1 MVNKSSRRDFIKTS
15 AAVTGIGFWV
25 AAGNSLKAQG
35 SPNEKLGIA
44 GVGVGGKG
52 SSDIDN
58 AAKWGTVVGLCDV
71 DKRRLGQK
79 QGTFQQAETFTD
91 FREMLEKLDKK
102 IDVVVVSTPD
112 HMHAPA
118 ALMAMRMKKHM
129 YVQKPLTRTIY
140 EARMMGT
147 VAAEMEVC
155 TQMGNQ
161 GSAFHNARK
170 YIAQVRKGL
179 LGNIK
184 EVHVWTNRPIW
195 PQGVD
200 RQDITTFEAEALANK
215 KVLMDSSDEDEIAE
229 GKAMDVARMV
239 ADKKAELARDLNN
252 LDWELWIGAGK
263 FRDYYPGQY
272 HDFRWRGWWDFGSG
286 ALGDMACHTFNM
298 PYYACD
304 LRNPTSVQAISSGH
318 NFDSFPTRSKIFF
331 EFPANSWRSTTKA
344 TWYDGGNYPEP
355 ELLNDY
361 GFRLRFDSNGRTSG
375 AMIIGEKGALYT
387 YDDYCQT
394 CQLSKGVEDIAG
406 VEYRQNSFIDE
417 IGGNDEA
424 HSRELFEAIQKN
436 DPSICFSNYTEN
448 GGPLT
453 ETILLGNLAVWA
465 ASKPDEMGEKIE
477 WDAVNLKVTNNV
489 QTPGVVELVKPE
501 YRECKGKGYRLD

>member
-1 MVNKSSRRDFIKTS
+1 MVNKTSRRDFIKTS
-15 AAVTGIGFWV
+15 AAVTGLGFWV
-25 AAGNSLKAQG
+25 AAGNSLKAQD

-44 GVGVGGKG
+44 AVGVGGKG

-71 DKRRLGQK
+71 DRGRLRSKRRGA
-79 QGTFQQAETFTD
+79 FQQAEIFTD
-91 FREMLEKLDKK
+91 FREMLEKLDKQ

-140 EARMMGT
+140 EARMMGK
-147 VAAEMEVC
+147 VAAENGVC

-161 GSAFHNARK
+161 GSAFPNARK
-170 YIAQVRKGL
+170 YIQQVRKGL

-200 RQDITTFEAEALANK
+200 RQTIDTYRAEAEASGGD
-215 KVLMDSSDEDEIAE
+215 VDE
-229 GKAMDVARMV
+229 MV
-239 ADKKAELARDLNN
+239 AAKKADMAKDLEN

-318 NFDSFPTRSKIFF
+318 NFDSFPARSKIFF
-331 EFPANSWRSTTKA
+331 EFPATDLRPYPTKA
-344 TWYDGGNYPEP
+344 TWYDGGNLPDAA
-355 ELLNDY
+355 LLNDY
-361 GFRLRFDSNGRTSG
+361 GFENPRISG
-375 AMIIGEKGALYT
+375 ALIIGEKGALYT
-387 YDDYCQT
+387 FDDYCQT
-394 CQLSKGVEDIAG
+394 CSLSKGLEDLPDVEW
-406 VEYRQNSFIDE
+406 RPNSFIDE
-417 IGGNDEA
+417 IGNNDVS
-424 HSRELFEAIQKN
+424 HSMELFEAIQKN
-436 DPSICFSNYTEN
+436 DPSLCFSNYTAN

-465 ASKPDEMGEKIE
+465 ASKENEMGEKIE

-489 QTPGVVELVKPE
+489 QTPGVVDLIKPV
-501 YRECKGKGYRLD
+501 YRECNGRGYQLD

>member
-1 MVNKSSRRDFIKTS
+1 MVNKSSRRDFMKTS
-15 AAVTGIGFWV
+15 AAVTGLGFWV
-25 AAGNSLKAQG
+25 AAGNSLKAQD
-35 SPNEKLGIA
+35 SPNETLGIA
-44 GVGVGGKG
+44 AVGVGGKG

-58 AAKWGTVVGLCDV
+58 AAKWGTVVGLSDV
-71 DKRRLGQK
+71 DRNRLRSK
-79 QGTFQQAETFTD
+79 QRNYQQAETFTD
-91 FREMLEKLDKK
+91 FREMLEKLDSK

-140 EARMMGT
+140 EARKMGE
-147 VAAEMEVC
+147 VAAKMEVC

-161 GSAFHNARK
+161 GSAFPNARK
-170 YIAQVRKGL
+170 YIAQVRAGL
-179 LGNIK
+179 LGDIK

-195 PQGVD
+195 PQGFD
-200 RQDITTFEAEALANK
+200 RQDISTYEAEAIANK
-215 KVLMDSSDEDEIAE
+215 KELMDSSDEDEVAE
-229 GKAMDVARMV
+229 GKAIDVAKMV

-318 NFDSFPTRSKIFF
+318 NFDSFPARSKIFF
-331 EFPANSWRSTTKA
+331 EFPKNEWRSAVKG
-344 TWYDGGNYPEP
+344 TWYDGGNLPDAA
-355 ELLNDY
+355 LLNDY
-361 GFRLRFDSNGRTSG
+361 GFENPQSSG
-375 AMIIGEKGALYT
+375 ALIIGEKGALYT
-387 YDDYCQT
+387 NDDYCQS
-394 CQLSKGVEDIAG
+394 CFLSKGIEDIAG
-406 VEYRQNSFIDE
+406 VEWRPNSHIE
-417 IGGNDEA
+417 ELGNNDVA
-424 HSRELFEAIQKN
+424 HSRELYEAILAN
-436 DPSICFSNYTEN
+436 DPSICFSNYTAN

-465 ASKPDEMGEKIE
+465 AGKPDEMGEKIE

-489 QTPGVVELVKPE
+489 QTPGVVDLIKPT
-501 YRECKGKGYRLD
+501 YRDCKGRGYQLD

>member
-25 AAGNSLKAQG
+25 AAGQSLKAQN

-58 AAKWGTVVGLCDV
+58 AAKWGTVVGLSDV
-71 DKRRLGQK
+71 DRGRLRGK
-79 QGTFQQAETFTD
+79 QRTYEQAETFTD

-118 ALMAMRMKKHM
+118 ALMAMRMKKHT

-140 EARMMGT
+140 EARMMGK
-147 VAAEMEVC
+147 VAAEMGVC

-161 GSAFHNARK
+161 GSALDSVRMP
-170 YIAQVRKGL
+170 IAQIRAGL
-179 LGNIK
+179 LGDIK
-184 EVHVWTNRPIW
+184 DVHVWTNRPIW
-195 PQGVD
+195 PQGVN

-215 KVLMDSSDEDEIAE
+215 KKLMESGDADEIEE
-229 GKAMDVARMV
+229 GKAMDVAKMV

-298 PYYACD
+298 PYYSCD
-304 LRNPTSVQAISSGH
+304 LRNPISVQAITTGH
-318 NFDSFPTRSKIFF
+318 NFDSFPERSKIFYQ
-331 EFPANSWRSTTKA
+331 FPANDWRSAVTV
-344 TWYDGGNYPEP
+344 TWYDGGNLPDRT
-355 ELLNDY
+355 LLNDL
-361 GFRLRFDSNGRTSG
+361 GFGNPASSG
-375 AMIIGEKGALYT
+375 SLIIGEKGALYSPG
-387 YDDYCQT
+387 DYGGAMQF
-394 CQLSKGVEDIAG
+394 SKDVEEIPNLTF
-406 VEYRQNSFIDE
+406 RPNSFIKEYGSDDVS
-417 IGGNDEA
+417 N
-424 HSRELFEAIQKN
+424 SMELYEAIQKD
-436 DPSICFSNYTEN
+436 DPSICFSNYTAN
-448 GGPLT
+448 GGPFT

-501 YRECKGKGYRLD
+501 YRECKGVGYQLD

>member
-1 MVNKSSRRDFIKTS
+1 MKMVNKSSRRDFIKTS

-25 AAGNSLKAQG
+25 AAGNSLKAQN

-58 AAKWGTVVGLCDV
+58 AARWGTVVGLCDV
-71 DKRRLGQK
+71 DRGRLRQK
-79 QGTFQQAETFTD
+79 QRAYEQAEAFTD
-91 FREMLEKLDKK
+91 FREMFEKLDKK
-102 IDVVVVSTPD
+102 IDVVIVSGPD

-147 VAAEMEVC
+147 VAAENGVC

-195 PQGVD
+195 PQGDD
-200 RQDITTFEAEALANK
+200 RQDITTFEAETLANK
-215 KVLMDSSDEDEIAE
+215 KVLMDSSDADEVEE
-229 GKAMDVARMV
+229 GKAMDVARIV

-252 LDWELWIGAGK
+252 LDWELWISAGK

-272 HDFRWRGWWDFGSG
+272 HAFAWRGWWDFGTG

-318 NFDSFPTRSKIFF
+318 NFDSFPARSKIFF
-331 EFPANSWRSTTKA
+331 EFPATTLRPYPTKA
-344 TWYDGGNYPEP
+344 TWYDGGNRPEAAM
-355 ELLNDY
+355 LNDY
-361 GFRLRFDSNGRTSG
+361 GFENPRGSG
-375 AMIIGEKGALYT
+375 ALIIGEKGALYT
-387 YDDYCQT
+387 NDDYCQN
-394 CQLSKGVEDIAG
+394 CQLSQGVEDIAG
-406 VEYRQNSFIDE
+406 VEYRPNSFIDE
-417 IGGNDEA
+417 IGDIDLS
-424 HSRELFEAIQKN
+424 HSWELFEAIQKN

-501 YRECKGKGYRLD
+501 YRECKGVGYRLD